1 VLQKCQKDI
10 TFVVAIRCILSSSKY
25 TKTRFRPGLCLG
37 PHWGAYDASQP
48 PWLAEEGDTSTD
60 TLPLDSFGISIC
72 PHPIKIPGY
81 VYVLVNIID
90 NARLIRRKFDNL
102 TTFVNFDNLTIPGN
116 YHFTIKKLT
125 SDWLH

>member
-1 VLQKCQKDI
+1 MCCKNVKKISHL
-10 TFVVAIRCILSSSKY
+10 LSLSDVFFQAPNTPKPDFGRGSASDP
-25 TKTRFRPGLCLG
+25 TPTGELTMLPSLPGWLG
-37 PHWGAYDASQP
+37 TPTH
-48 PWLAEEGDTSTD
+48 

-90 NARLIRRKFDNL
+90 NARLIRRNFDNL